1 MSYAPNVRDT
11 RKPERATERIE
22 VRWRP
27 SEKEAV
33 RRAAEAAGL
42 PLATVVVNGAL
53 REVAR
58 LGREAKSNQQGC

>member
-1 MSYAPNVRDT
+1 VRDT

-33 RRAAEAAGL
+33 QRAAKSADLSVAI
-42 PLATVVVNGAL
+42 VVVNGAL
-53 REVAR
+53 REA
-58 LGREAKSNQQGC
+58 GRIERESKRKPGG

>member
-1 MSYAPNVRDT
+1 MGYAPNVRDT

-27 SEKEAV
+27 SEKDAV

-42 PLATVVVNGAL
+42 PLSVVVVNGAL
-53 REVAR
+53 REAAR
-58 LGREAKSNQQGC
+58 LEREAKKESGGG